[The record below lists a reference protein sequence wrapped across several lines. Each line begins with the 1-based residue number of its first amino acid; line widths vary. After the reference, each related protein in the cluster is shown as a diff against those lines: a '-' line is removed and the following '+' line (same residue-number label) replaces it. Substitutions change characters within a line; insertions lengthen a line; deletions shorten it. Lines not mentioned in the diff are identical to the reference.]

1 MEFSDYGISYKSK
14 EIDNLFY
21 YVSDELD
28 IRVILVSTQDRIFR
42 STNPRRLYKYL
53 NHLENSQRDI
63 EIIAV
68 SERDSGIPLSQFKE
82 LLFWHI
88 NSDEKTIKDEK
99 RYKGLKKYALAGG
112 WIGALPIGFVRV
124 AINQTNIEGSNELAL
139 IKNAFEMK
147 IADTPNGE
155 ILKFLNKHGIAID
168 RDSLRR
174 MFKNIFYTGF
184 FRKKLTGGKLVKG
197 RYNGVITIKE
207 FEKIQWLCRSRTFPI
222 GNSELPL

>member
-1 MEFSDYGISYKSK
+1 MEFSDYGISHKSK
-14 EIDNLFY
+14 EIDNLFH

-28 IRVILVSTQDRIFR
+28 IRVILVSTQDRIFQ
-42 STNPRRLYKYL
+42 STNPRRLFKYL
-53 NHLENSQRDI
+53 NQLENSQRDI

-68 SERDSGIPLSQFKE
+68 SEQDRGIPLSQFKE
-82 LLFWHI
+82 LLFWQI
-88 NSDEKTIKDEK
+88 NSEEKLIKDEK
-99 RYKGLKKYALAGG
+99 RYTGLKKYALAGG

-124 AINQTNIEGSNELAL
+124 VINQTNIEESNEFAL

-147 IADTPNGE
+147 IANTPNGE
-155 ILKFLNKHGIAID
+155 ILKFLNKHDIAID